1 MPHLFNE
8 NLSEDDVSTFNE
20 SLICT
25 WHLDRLHIAIKI
37 KKDFEVNILLRLQ
50 ICLDNG
56 LNMNKLFKDLKVR
69 VWFTKLMRLKV
80 RRNKLLLYW
89 FLTKDIKCSSLQD
102 DYDDILRNFTICF
115 DCDNQEFLGNL
126 EWFEF
131 INVNDIMS

>member
-1 MPHLFNE
+1 MNE
-8 NLSEDDVSTFNE
+8 L
-20 SLICT
+20 L
-25 WHLDRLHIAIKI
+25 
-37 KKDFEVNILLRLQ
+37 KDS
-50 ICLDNG
+50 
-56 LNMNKLFKDLKVR
+56 KVR
-69 VWFTKLMRLKV
+69 IWFTKSMRLKV